1 MDSRKG
7 CVRTVTYLKRKYNY
21 RRDDM
26 DRLLNALKAQA
37 ASMDRLLGQPR
48 FGVVTSVD
56 PARYAA
62 RVSLQPEGVL
72 TGWLPVLSMWTGAS
86 WGAVCLPAPG
96 EQVLI
101 VPQEG
106 DAEHGVIVGASYSD
120 SSRAPAA
127 PVGELWLV
135 HRSGAKLQL
144 CNDGTV
150 RVNGDLHVS
159 GDVYD
164 RLGSLARL
172 RSHYDMHSHAG
183 PGSLPSPQ
191 D

>member
-1 MDSRKG
+1 MEQF
-7 CVRTVTYLKRKYNY
+7 
-21 RRDDM
+21 
-26 DRLLNALKAQA
+26 LNALKAQA
-37 ASMDRLLGQPR
+37 ASLDRSLGQPR
-48 FGVVTSVD
+48 FGVVASVD

-72 TGWLPVLSMWTGAS
+72 TGWLPVLSAWTGAG

-96 EQVLI
+96 DQVLV

-120 SSRAPAA
+120 AVRAPVA
-127 PVGELWLV
+127 PAGELWLV
-135 HRSGAKLQL
+135 HRSGAALHL
-144 CNDGTV
+144 RNDGTIGIV
-150 RVNGDLHVS
+150 GDLHVD

-164 RLGSLARL
+164 RQGSLARL
-172 RSHYDMHSHAG
+172 RGHYDAHTH
-183 PGSLPSPQ
+183 GSVGAPPNPQ

>member
-1 MDSRKG
+1 
-7 CVRTVTYLKRKYNY
+7 
-21 RRDDM
+21 M

-37 ASMDRLLGQPR
+37 ASLDRSLGQPR
-48 FGVVTSVD
+48 FGVVASVD

-72 TGWLPVLSMWTGAS
+72 TGWLPVLSAWAGAG

-96 EQVLI
+96 DQVLV

-106 DAEHGVIVGASYSD
+106 DAEHGVIVGACYSD
-120 SSRAPAA
+120 AVRAPVA
-127 PVGELWLV
+127 PAGELWLV
-135 HRSGAKLQL
+135 HRSGAALQL

-150 RVNGDLHVS
+150 RIAGDLHVA

-164 RLGSLARL
+164 RQGSLARL
-172 RSHYDMHSHAG
+172 RGHYDAHTHA
-183 PGSLPSPQ
+183 SLSSPPHPQ

>member
-1 MDSRKG
+1 
-7 CVRTVTYLKRKYNY
+7 
-21 RRDDM
+21 M

-37 ASMDRLLGQPR
+37 ASLDRSLGQPR
-48 FGVVTSVD
+48 FGVVASVD

-72 TGWLPVLSMWTGAS
+72 TGWLPVLSAWTGAG

-96 EQVLI
+96 DQVLV

-120 SSRAPAA
+120 AARAPAA
-127 PVGELWLV
+127 PAGELWLV
-135 HRSGAKLQL
+135 HRSGAALQL

-150 RVNGDLHVS
+150 HIAGDLHVA

-164 RLGSLARL
+164 KQGSLARL
-172 RSHYDMHSHAG
+172 RGHYDTHTH
-183 PGSLPSPQ
+183 PSLASPPAQQ

>member
-1 MDSRKG
+1 ME
-7 CVRTVTYLKRKYNY
+7 
-21 RRDDM
+21 
-26 DRLLNALKAQA
+26 RLLNALKAQA
-37 ASMDRLLGQPR
+37 TSLDRALGQPR
-48 FGVVTSVD
+48 FGVVASVD

-72 TGWLPVLSMWTGAS
+72 TGWLPVLSAWTGAG

-96 EQVLI
+96 DQVLV

-120 SSRAPAA
+120 AARAPAA
-127 PVGELWLV
+127 PAGELWLV
-135 HRSGAKLQL
+135 HRSGAALHL

-150 RVNGDLHVS
+150 QITGDLHVA
-159 GDVYD
+159 GDIYD
-164 RLGSLARL
+164 QQGSLARL
-172 RSHYDMHSHAG
+172 RGHYDAHAHASL
-183 PGSLPSPQ
+183 GSAPSPQ

>member
-1 MDSRKG
+1 ME
-7 CVRTVTYLKRKYNY
+7 
-21 RRDDM
+21 
-26 DRLLNALKAQA
+26 RLLNALKAQA
-37 ASMDRLLGQPR
+37 ASLDRLLGQPR

-72 TGWLPVLSMWTGAS
+72 TGWLPVLSAWTGAG

-96 EQVLI
+96 DQVLV

-120 SSRAPAA
+120 SARPPAA
-127 PVGELWLV
+127 PAGELWLV
-135 HRSGAKLQL
+135 HNSGAALHL

-150 RVNGDLHVS
+150 QIVGDLHVN

-164 RLGSLARL
+164 RQGSLARL
-172 RSHYDMHSHAG
+172 RGHYDAHTHGGLSS
-183 PGSLPSPQ
+183 PPSPQ

>member
-1 MDSRKG
+1 ME
-7 CVRTVTYLKRKYNY
+7 
-21 RRDDM
+21 
-26 DRLLNALKAQA
+26 RLLNALKAQA
-37 ASMDRLLGQPR
+37 ASLDRLLGQPR
-48 FGVVTSVD
+48 FGVVASVD

-62 RVSLQPEGVL
+62 RVSLQPEGAL
-72 TGWLPVLSMWTGAS
+72 TGWLPVLSAWTGAG

-96 EQVLI
+96 DQVLV

-120 SSRAPAA
+120 AARAPAA
-127 PVGELWLV
+127 PAGELWLV
-135 HRSGAKLQL
+135 HSSGAALHL

-150 RVNGDLHVS
+150 QVVGDLHVN

-164 RLGSLARL
+164 SHGSLAQL
-172 RSHYDMHSHAG
+172 RGHYDVHTH
-183 PGSLPSPQ
+183 GSLGSPPSPQ

>member
-1 MDSRKG
+1 
-7 CVRTVTYLKRKYNY
+7 
-21 RRDDM
+21 M

-37 ASMDRLLGQPR
+37 ASLDRSLGQPR

-56 PARYAA
+56 PSRYAA
-62 RVSLQPEGVL
+62 RVSLQPEGTL
-72 TGWLPVLSMWTGAS
+72 TGWLPVLSAWTGAG

-96 EQVLI
+96 TQVLV

-120 SSRAPAA
+120 AARAPAA
-127 PVGELWLV
+127 PAGELWLV
-135 HRSGAKLQL
+135 HRSGAALHL

-150 RVNGDLHVS
+150 RIAGDLHVA
-159 GDVYD
+159 GDIYD
-164 RLGSLARL
+164 QQGSLARL
-172 RSHYDMHSHAG
+172 RGHYDTHSHANLG
-183 PGSLPSPQ
+183 AAPDPQ

>member
-1 MDSRKG
+1 ME
-7 CVRTVTYLKRKYNY
+7 
-21 RRDDM
+21 
-26 DRLLNALKAQA
+26 RLLNALKAQA
-37 ASMDRLLGQPR
+37 ASLDRALGQPR
-48 FGVVTSVD
+48 FGVVASVD

-72 TGWLPVLSMWTGAS
+72 TGWLPVLSAWTGAG

-96 EQVLI
+96 DQVLV

-120 SSRAPAA
+120 AARAPVA
-127 PVGELWLV
+127 PTGELWLV
-135 HRSGAKLQL
+135 HRSGAALHL

-150 RVNGDLHVS
+150 RIAGDLHVA
-159 GDVYD
+159 GDIYD
-164 RLGSLARL
+164 QQGSLARL
-172 RSHYDMHSHAG
+172 RGHYDAHIHASL
-183 PGSLPSPQ
+183 GSPPSPQ

>member
-1 MDSRKG
+1 ME
-7 CVRTVTYLKRKYNY
+7 
-21 RRDDM
+21 
-26 DRLLNALKAQA
+26 RLLNALKAQA
-37 ASMDRLLGQPR
+37 ASLDRALGQPR
-48 FGVVTSVD
+48 FGVVASVD

-72 TGWLPVLSMWTGAS
+72 TGWLPVLSAWTGAG
-86 WGAVCLPAPG
+86 WGAVCLPTPG
-96 EQVLI
+96 DQVLV

-120 SSRAPAA
+120 AARAPAA

-135 HRSGAKLQL
+135 HRSGAALHL

-150 RVNGDLHVS
+150 QIAGDLHVA
-159 GDVYD
+159 GDSYD
-164 RLGSLARL
+164 QQGSLARL
-172 RSHYDMHSHAG
+172 RGHYDSHTHASLG
-183 PGSLPSPQ
+183 SPPGPQ

>member
-1 MDSRKG
+1 
-7 CVRTVTYLKRKYNY
+7 
-21 RRDDM
+21 M

-37 ASMDRLLGQPR
+37 ASLDRSLGQPR
-48 FGVVTSVD
+48 FGVVASVD

-72 TGWLPVLSMWTGAS
+72 TGWLPVLSAWTGAG

-96 EQVLI
+96 DQVLV

-120 SSRAPAA
+120 AARAPAA
-127 PVGELWLV
+127 PAGELWLV
-135 HRSGAKLQL
+135 HRSGAALHL

-150 RVNGDLHVS
+150 RIAGDLHVA

-164 RLGSLARL
+164 KQGSLARL
-172 RSHYDMHSHAG
+172 RSHYDTHTHPSLASP
-183 PGSLPSPQ
+183 PGQQ

>member
-1 MDSRKG
+1 ME
-7 CVRTVTYLKRKYNY
+7 
-21 RRDDM
+21 
-26 DRLLNALKAQA
+26 RLLNVLKAQA
-37 ASMDRLLGQPR
+37 ASLDRSLGQPR
-48 FGVVTSVD
+48 FGIVTSVD

-72 TGWLPVLSMWTGAS
+72 TGWLPVLSAWAGAG

-96 EQVLI
+96 NQVLV

-120 SSRAPAA
+120 VARAPAA
-127 PVGELWLV
+127 PTGELWLV
-135 HRSGAKLQL
+135 HASGAALHL

-150 RVNGDLHVS
+150 RIVGDLHVD
-159 GDVYD
+159 GDVCD
-164 RLGSLARL
+164 SQGSLSRL
-172 RSHYDMHSHAG
+172 RGHYDEHTH
-183 PGSLPSPQ
+183 GSFGSVPSPL

>member
-1 MDSRKG
+1 
-7 CVRTVTYLKRKYNY
+7 
-21 RRDDM
+21 M
-26 DRLLNALKAQA
+26 DRFLNALKAHA
-37 ASMDRLLGQPR
+37 ASLDRLLGQPR
-48 FGVVTSVD
+48 FGIVASVD
-56 PARYAA
+56 PVRYAA

-72 TGWLPVLSMWTGAS
+72 TGWLPVLSMWTGPS
-86 WGAVCLPAPG
+86 WGAVCLPVPG
-96 EQVLI
+96 EQVLV

-135 HRSGAKLQL
+135 HRSGTKLQL

-150 RVNGDLHVS
+150 RISGDLHVD

-164 RLGSLARL
+164 RQGSLARL
-172 RSHYDMHSHAG
+172 RGHYDAHSHAG
-183 PGSLPSPQ
+183 PGSPPSPQ